1 MTRLSISRWSSLF
14 FRFPSPISPQHSL
27 GETDNHPIM
36 ANLSRSS
43 QILFSVTADNQAH
56 SLGEADLWLTPHRG
70 REATGV
76 VYHDPPNTAS
86 ERLITTRFTQ
96 SRRKNTKITTKK
108 HAKISTKKTREN
120 QHEKNTKISTKKS
133 QNSAQKNRKIQHKK
147 GPTDVVDPLAV
158 ICKREILL
166 FCCFFSLRSF
176 NCFCLW
182 S

>member
-108 HAKISTKKTREN
+108 HAKISTKKTR
-120 QHEKNTKISTKKS
+120 K
-133 QNSAQKNRKIQHKK
+133 SAQKNRKIQHKK

>member
-120 QHEKNTKISTKKS
+120 QHEKNTRKSARKKHENQHKKIAKFSTKKS
-133 QNSAQKNRKIQHKK
+133 QNSAQKRADRC
-147 GPTDVVDPLAV
+147 GRPFGSYL
-158 ICKREILL
+158 
-166 FCCFFSLRSF
+166 
-176 NCFCLW
+176 
-182 S
+182 

>member
-27 GETDNHPIM
+27 GE
-36 ANLSRSS
+36 
-43 QILFSVTADNQAH
+43 
-56 SLGEADLWLTPHRG
+56 ADLWLAPHRG
-70 REATGV
+70 SEATGV
-76 VYHDPPNTAS
+76 VYQDPPTNNP
-86 ERLITTRFTQ
+86 L
-96 SRRKNTKITTKK
+96 
-108 HAKISTKKTREN
+108 HPISPQKR
-120 QHEKNTKISTKKS
+120 KISTKKS
-133 QNSAQKNRKIQHKK
+133 QKSARKKSQKSARKKSQKSAQKNLKNQHEKNLKNQHEK